1 MTEAAMEFKAP
12 IREYVLTAVNLTEV
26 DDEEN
31 LFEAGFVN
39 SLFAVQ
45 LIAFLEK
52 SFGIEVGADD
62 MDIENFKSINA
73 TASFVMAKK
82 DGGSLRGDQC

>member
-1 MTEAAMEFKAP
+1 MTEAAREFKAP

-82 DGGSLRGDQC
+82 DGGSPRGHQC